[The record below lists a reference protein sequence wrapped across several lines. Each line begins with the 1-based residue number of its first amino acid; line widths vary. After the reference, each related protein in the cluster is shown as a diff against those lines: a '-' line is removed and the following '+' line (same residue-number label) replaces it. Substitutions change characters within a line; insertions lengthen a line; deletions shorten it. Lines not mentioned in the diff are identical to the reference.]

1 MLRKISIVAGIL
13 TLVVTTAPT
22 PTFAGG
28 NLGGSKNR
36 TAGSYHCKSGHVVR
50 NAKACKENGGTR

>member
-13 TLVVTTAPT
+13 MLVVTTAPT
-22 PTFAGG
+22 LTFAGG

-36 TAGSYHCKSGHVVR
+36 TAGSYHC
-50 NAKACKENGGTR
+50 